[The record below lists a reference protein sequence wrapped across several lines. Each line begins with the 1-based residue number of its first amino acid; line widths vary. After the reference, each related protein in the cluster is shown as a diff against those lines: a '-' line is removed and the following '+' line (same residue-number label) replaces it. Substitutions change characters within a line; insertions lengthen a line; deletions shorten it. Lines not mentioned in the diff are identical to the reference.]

1 MGLNQTFLGLCGL
14 YLLTFFCLPQ
24 TGVFSG
30 YSSTLSKAAGQSMN
44 FCFVTPDINLSFVR
58 PCVSMSDN
66 QSGDQINPHLKHMN
80 SDEFPELEF
89 LLAAFWR
96 IHVTVI

>member
-1 MGLNQTFLGLCGL
+1 ME
-14 YLLTFFCLPQ
+14 
-24 TGVFSG
+24 
-30 YSSTLSKAAGQSMN
+30 QSIN
-44 FCFVTPDINLSFVR
+44 FCFVTLDINLSFVR

-96 IHVTVI
+96 IHVGVIETRYWRGAAASGGEETWMCV